1 MKHSEF
7 TMGLRFWLGPRR
19 MQVTDIGTRVIVA
32 IQANIFD
39 DEEFD
44 PGPPYA
50 SMEYVL
56 DENDQIACT
65 LERRDE

>member
-1 MKHSEF
+1 MRHSDF
-7 TMGLRFWLGPRR
+7 TMGLEFWLGPRR
-19 MQVTDIGTRVIVA
+19 MRVTDIGTRVIVA

-39 DEEFD
+39 DEQFD

-56 DENDQIACT
+56 DEHDQIACT
-65 LERRDE
+65 LERPEE